1 MTLVMVGEVQPLVQT
16 LKPGSQSIP
25 IHPVSVVQIEE
36 TTIKQNQVCIHMYVI
51 YIYTCSRFGDP
62 LMVPPSPLWMW
73 ELGGVMLVKCMYVC
87 MYVVYCNLM

>member
-51 YIYTCSRFGDP
+51 YIYMFQVRG
-62 LMVPPSPLWMW
+62 PPHGSPLPPVDV
-73 ELGGVMLVKCMYVC
+73 GVGWGHVSKMYVC
-87 MYVVYCNLM
+87 MYVCSVL